1 MNIKSIIGASLLT
14 VNLLA
19 SEQVQDNVNSL
30 NAKLLRSLS
39 EEEVLGYQLY
49 NVEGQIN
56 KDIKTSIVR
65 VGKEIEYILPKG
77 VRMHGDEQNLR
88 VFYQVKF

>member
-1 MNIKSIIGASLLT
+1 MNIKSIIWASLLT

-39 EEEVLGYQLY
+39 EEEVLWYQLY

-65 VGKEIEYILPKG
+65 VWKEIEYILPKW
-77 VRMHGDEQNLR
+77 VRMHWDEQNLR